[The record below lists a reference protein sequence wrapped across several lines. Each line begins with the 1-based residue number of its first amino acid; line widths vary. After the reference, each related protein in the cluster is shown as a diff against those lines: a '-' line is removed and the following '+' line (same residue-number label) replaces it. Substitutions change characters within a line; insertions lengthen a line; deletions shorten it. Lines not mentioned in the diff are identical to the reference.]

1 MSKKK
6 THEEFIKEVYNLVGE
21 EYTVLGKYINCKE
34 KILIRH
40 NCDECGNYEF
50 YITPDS
56 FINKGSRCHKCG
68 IEKVASQKRKTH
80 EQFIKEVYDLVG
92 DEYTILGQ
100 YVNNKTKIL
109 IRHNCEEC
117 EKYEFYMTPDAFV
130 NKGSRCRKC
139 SNRSASLKNSKPHE
153 QAVREIMKVLGD
165 EYEVLSKYKNSNTKL
180 KIKHNACG
188 NIYEATFHT
197 ILKGRGCPKCRQ
209 EQKFKIK
216 TKSHEDFIRKVKEK
230 FGDEFEILEEYK
242 GRRVPIKIQHK
253 TCGHTR
259 SVTPDVFMRS
269 VVGCPK
275 CAIEYRS
282 QKRITKFNVFLEQ
295 LKDIY
300 GDEIYI
306 YEDTYKDM
314 NKSVKAKHV
323 INGKIFY
330 TTPYL
335 LLKGHLYKEYGI
347 KKRADAQRWTTEEF
361 KNKVYSLVQDEYT
374 VLGKYTGANNK
385 ILMKHN
391 KCNYEYEVTPSKF
404 INAGRRCPRC
414 RESKGEKAIS
424 QFLDKLHV
432 NYQPQFSFEDCRNKE
447 PLPFDFAI
455 FDNDDNIMCLIEYQG
470 EHHYEIVEHF
480 GGKEKFQIQQKRDE
494 IKRQY
499 CRLNN
504 IKLVEIPYW
513 EFDNIEKILNK
524 ELHIV

>member
-40 NCDECGNYEF
+40 NCDECGNHEF

-80 EQFIKEVYDLVG
+80 EQFLTEAKQ
-92 DEYTILGQ
+92 ILGDD
-100 YVNNKTKIL
+100 YEILGVYINNKTKIQV
-109 IRHNCEEC
+109 RHKICNTI
-117 EKYEFYMTPDAFV
+117 YETTPDNILRGHGCV
-130 NKGSRCRKC
+130 
-139 SNRSASLKNSKPHE
+139 NSKC
-153 QAVREIMKVLGD
+153 
-165 EYEVLSKYKNSNTKL
+165 KNKKISTKL
-180 KIKHNACG
+180 RKLHS
-188 NIYEATFHT
+188 
-197 ILKGRGCPKCRQ
+197 
-209 EQKFKIK
+209 KFLADVQ
-216 TKSHEDFIRKVKEK
+216 TR

-242 GRRVPIKIQHK
+242 GATTPIKIKHK
-253 TCGHTR
+253 ACGHTR
-259 SVTPDVFMRS
+259 LVTPSSFLKNS
-269 VVGCPK
+269 IGCDK
-275 CAIEYRS
+275 CAIQYRS
-282 QKRITKFNVFLEQ
+282 QQSIVDFDIFLSQ
-295 LKDIY
+295 LTDIY
-300 GDEIYI
+300 GDELYV
-306 YEDTYKDM
+306 YEDTYKGM
-314 NKSVKAKHV
+314 SKKVKIKHM
-323 INGKIFY
+323 INNKIFY

-404 INAGRRCPRC
+404 INVGRRCPRC

-424 QFLDKLHV
+424 QFLDKLHI